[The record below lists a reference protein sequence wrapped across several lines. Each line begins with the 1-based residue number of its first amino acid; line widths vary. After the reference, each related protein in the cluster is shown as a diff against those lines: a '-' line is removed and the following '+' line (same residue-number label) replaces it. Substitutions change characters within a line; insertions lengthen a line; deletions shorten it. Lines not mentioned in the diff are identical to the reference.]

1 MHSSNF
7 LRAKCH
13 KISSGDFALEI
24 ETEKRKIVKH
34 PAQFITADDLYIN
47 LQIICKA
54 FTAKH
59 R

>member
-13 KISSGDFALEI
+13 KISAGDFVLEI
-24 ETEKRKIVKH
+24 ETEKRKIVEH
-34 PAQFITADDLYIN
+34 PAQFITADNLYIH